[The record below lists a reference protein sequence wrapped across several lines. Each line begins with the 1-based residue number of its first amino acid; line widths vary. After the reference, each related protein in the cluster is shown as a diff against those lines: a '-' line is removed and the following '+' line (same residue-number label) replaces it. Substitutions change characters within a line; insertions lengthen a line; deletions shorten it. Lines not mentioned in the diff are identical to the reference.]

1 MRREGVDNKGDANRT
16 HYTVGRAV
24 RQAIADLGGTMP
36 EELPTPTE
44 SIKQVE
50 QREQKRLEQEAQRRI
65 QPPLF
70 GENEAE
76 ENT

>member
-16 HYTVGRAV
+16 HYTIGQAV
-24 RQAIADLGGTMP
+24 RKTIADLGGTMT
-36 EELPTPTE
+36 EELPTPAE

-50 QREQKRLEQEAQRRI
+50 QREQRRLEQEAQRRI

-70 GENEAE
+70 GEGEAE
-76 ENT
+76 EQR